1 MEDKVKQLAL
11 HIRNQSTQLTKTQK
25 EVAEYILTHP
35 QEMTYLTA
43 AQIGKEVGVSET
55 TVIRT
60 AMNLGFRKFS
70 DLQEAYQTAFQEAYQ
85 TAFRKKRTLSR
96 LEESTTGLD
105 SIPAALYKS
114 FQQDLENIRF
124 TLESIDHDQFQQFIQ
139 RITEARNIF
148 VIGSRSTSADAFF
161 LGFNLNNLL
170 GNVHTVT
177 SMGPDM
183 EDCFRYA
190 DEQSLA
196 IGFGYPRYAKKT
208 MDALR
213 YLKHK
218 KATIAVI
225 TDSIRSPLLELGNFS
240 FLTEIKSYTSVDSHA
255 ASFALINAIISA
267 VSYHAKDRVVQMLN
281 LLEDYYADFQ
291 VFSNT

>member
-1 MEDKVKQLAL
+1 MNDEVKQLAL
-11 HIRNQSTQLTKTQK
+11 HIRNQSAHLTKSQK

-60 AMNLGFRKFS
+60 AMNLGYRKFS
-70 DLQEAYQTAFQEAYQ
+70 DLQEAYQAAFG
-85 TAFRKKRTLSR
+85 KKRTLSR

-105 SIPAALYKS
+105 SIPAALHKS
-114 FQQDLENIRF
+114 FQQDLENIRS
-124 TLESIDHDQFQQFIQ
+124 TLESIDHEQFQQFIQ

-177 SMGPDM
+177 SLGPDM

-208 MDALR
+208 VDALR

-218 KATIAVI
+218 KATITVI
-225 TDSIRSPLLELGNFS
+225 TDSIRSPLLELGDFS

-267 VSYHAKDRVVQMLN
+267 VSYHAKERVVQMLN

-291 VFSNT
+291 VFSGK